1 MKVIVTGGYGFVG
14 SKITERLFKEGH
26 EVVVLEHP
34 GSKRPSDFPKSEIIL
49 CDITS
54 ESEVANIS
62 IESVDAVLHLAAQS
76 SGPKSFSIPE
86 VDLDINIFGTLNM
99 IKMCHKNLIPRIL
112 FASSFVVYGD
122 GDGHSSCKETD
133 PTFPKSI
140 YATSKLACEHLLKNY
155 AEPLGIKWNA
165 LRMFN
170 IYGPGQDLC
179 RQDQGLVAIF
189 LGNILKSN
197 ELVVNGSLDRYRD
210 LVYIDDVVE
219 GWMACLNSKDCAN
232 GIYNLASGQKITF
245 KRLINLLVEYCGKGD
260 FKIIESGS
268 TQGDIL
274 GCYADVLKIKQEI
287 GFSPKYTPE
296 IGIAAFVKWA
306 KKGNKGFYA
315 E

>member
-14 SKITERLFKEGH
+14 SKIVKRLFKEGY

-34 GSKRPSDFPKSEIIL
+34 SSKRPADFPKSEIIL

-86 VDLDINIFGTLNM
+86 VDLDINIFGTLNI

-122 GDGHSSCKETD
+122 GDGHSPCKETD

-170 IYGPGQDLC
+170 IYGPGQDLTL
-179 RQDQGLVAIF
+179 QDQGLVAIF
-189 LGNILKSN
+189 LGNILRSN

-219 GWMACLNSKDCAN
+219 GWMACLNCVNCNN
-232 GIYNLASGQKITF
+232 GIYNIASGEKITF
-245 KRLINLLVEYCGKGD
+245 RKLINVLIEYCGKSN

-274 GCYADVLKIKQEI
+274 GCFADVSKAKHEI
-287 GFSPKYTPE
+287 GFSAQNKAD
-296 IGIAAFVKWA
+296 IGIAKFVEWA
-306 KKGNKGFYA
+306 KYNGSK
-315 E
+315 